1 MKQNSQ
7 KTIPAIACLIL
18 VAALGGLA
26 GCKPKKA
33 EMGIQTAALARVPDI
48 KERLAKYSPT
58 DIVFDKALLD
68 DENRQLLDKFLAAAR
83 HMDDIFWKQ
92 AYPEGGAL
100 REALEKSSEPWA
112 PDFLRF
118 LKINFG
124 PFDRQDENRPFLG
137 AAPKPLGAGLYPA
150 DLTQQEFEDY
160 IASHPEVKQSFLS
173 PYTVIK
179 REGNGLVAV
188 PYNIEYRDDIEP
200 AAQALREA
208 AAITANLSLKS
219 YLLQRADDLLANDYY
234 KSDCLWID
242 LKDTLAELVIGP
254 FEVYEDGLMGIK
266 AAYECFV
273 YINDRAEMEKLK
285 GYLSFLE
292 EMQKQLPVEPRY
304 KDQEVGSLESPLN
317 VVLEVF
323 TAGDTKAGIQ
333 TSAFVLPND
342 EKVREEKGTKKV
354 FLKNVMEAKF
364 EKSLVPI
371 SRRVLSG
378 EDAALVSFDA
388 YFNEVVM
395 HEICHV
401 LGPSYVTLTDG
412 SRITINQA
420 LKEHNT
426 ALEEAKA
433 DIVGLHN
440 VPLLMER
447 GWIPKEKEREIY
459 TSYLAGMFRSLR
471 FGAAS
476 AHGLGT
482 ISQLNYLREKGAF
495 LYDPDTEKFRV
506 DFDKVKPAV
515 RDLAAELLTIQGEG
529 NYEKAGQFLAVYGTQ
544 DEVIRKMITKLADIP
559 VDIEPVFKF

>member
-1 MKQNSQ
+1 MKAKSQ
-7 KTIPAIACLIL
+7 KTITAVTCFLL
-18 VAALGGLA
+18 TTALGGLP
-26 GCKPKKA
+26 GCRSKKA
-33 EMGIQTAALARVPDI
+33 DEGIQLATIARVPDI

-58 DIVFDKALLD
+58 DIVFDEALLN
-68 DENRQLLDKFLAAAR
+68 DENRQVLDKFLLAAR

-92 AYPEGGAL
+92 ACPEGAEL
-100 REALEKSSEPWA
+100 RDALERSSEPWA
-112 PDFLRF
+112 PDFLHF
-118 LKINFG
+118 LRINFG
-124 PFDRQDENRPFLG
+124 PFDRQDENTPFLG
-137 AAPKPLGAGLYPA
+137 SAPKPPGAGLYPA
-150 DLTQQEFEDY
+150 DLTQPEFEAY
-160 IASHPEVKQSFLS
+160 IASHPEVKESFLS

-179 REGNGLVAV
+179 REGNELIAV
-188 PYNIEYRDDIEP
+188 PYNIEYREDLAP

-208 AAITANLSLKS
+208 AAITTNPSLKS

-242 LKDTLAELVIGP
+242 LEDTLAELVIGP

-266 AAYECFV
+266 AAYESFV
-273 YINDRAEMEKLK
+273 YINDRAGMEKLK

-292 EMQKQLPVEPRY
+292 EMQRQLPVEAKY

-317 VVLEVF
+317 VVIEVF

-371 SRRVLSG
+371 SRRVLSE

-388 YFNEVVM
+388 YFNEVVL
-395 HEICHV
+395 HEICHA
-401 LGPSYVTLTDG
+401 LGPSYVNMADG
-412 SRITINQA
+412 SRVTINQA

-440 VPLLMER
+440 VPLLMEQ
-447 GWIPKEKEREIY
+447 GWIQKEKEREIY
-459 TSYLAGMFRSLR
+459 TTYLAGMFRSLR
-471 FGAAS
+471 FGSAS

-482 ISQLNYLREKGAF
+482 IAQLNYLREKEAF
-495 LYDPDTEKFRV
+495 LYDPETEKFRV
-506 DFDKVKPAV
+506 DFDRVKPAV
-515 RDLAAELLTIQGEG
+515 RNLAAELLTIQGEG
-529 NYEKAGQFLAVYGTQ
+529 NYEKAGQFLANYGTQ
-544 DEVIRKMITKLADIP
+544 DEVIRKMIAKLVDIP

>member
-1 MKQNSQ
+1 V
-7 KTIPAIACLIL
+7 KTKKRKITIAIGCFVLT
-18 VAALGGLA
+18 AALGHLA
-26 GCKPKKA
+26 GCKSKKA
-33 EMGIQTAALARVPDI
+33 EQGIPLATMARVSDI

-58 DIVFDKALLD
+58 DIVFDKSLLD
-68 DENRQLLDKFLAAAR
+68 DENRQLLEKFVVAAR
-83 HMDDIFWKQ
+83 QMDSIFWKQ
-92 AYPEGGAL
+92 AYPEGAAL
-100 REALEKSSEPWA
+100 RDALETSSEAWA

-137 AAPKPLGAGLYPA
+137 SAPKPLGAGFYPE
-150 DLTQQEFEDY
+150 DLTQKEFEDY
-160 IASHPEVKQSFLS
+160 IASHPEVREAFLS

-179 REGNGLVAV
+179 REGEGLIAV
-188 PYNIEYRDDIEP
+188 PYNIEYRDDLGP

-208 AAITANLSLKS
+208 AAITTNASLKS

-266 AAYECFV
+266 AAYESFV

-285 GYLSFLE
+285 GYLSFLD
-292 EMQKQLPVEPRY
+292 EMQRELPVEPKY

-317 VVLEVF
+317 VVIEVF

-364 EKSLVPI
+364 EKSLIPI
-371 SRRVLSG
+371 SQRVLSE

-388 YFNEVVM
+388 YFNEVVL
-395 HEICHV
+395 HEICHA
-401 LGPSYVTLTDG
+401 LGPSYATMPNGDRL
-412 SRITINQA
+412 TINQA

-459 TSYLAGMFRSLR
+459 TTYLAGMFRSIR

-482 ISQLNYLREKGAF
+482 IAQLNYLREKGAF
-495 LYDPDTEKFRV
+495 LYDPATEKFRV
-506 DFDKVKPAV
+506 DFDRVKPAV

-529 NYEKAGQFLAVYGTQ
+529 NYERAGQFLAKYGTQ
-544 DEVIRKMITKLADIP
+544 DDVIREMIAKLADIP
-559 VDIEPVFKF
+559 VDIEPVFRF

>member
-1 MKQNSQ
+1 MNTSRK
-7 KTIPAIACLIL
+7 KIAAFFVAVFSI
-18 VAALGGLA
+18 AALGGLP

-33 EMGIQTAALARVPDI
+33 EEGIRLSTLARVPDI

-58 DIVFDKALLD
+58 DIVFDEALLD
-68 DENRQLLDKFLAAAR
+68 EENRHLLDKFIAAAR

-92 AYPEGGAL
+92 AYPEGPVL
-100 REALEKSSEPWA
+100 REALEKSNEPWA

-118 LKINFG
+118 FKINFG

-137 AAPKPLGAGLYPA
+137 SASKTLGAGFYPA
-150 DLTQQEFEDY
+150 DLTQPEFEDY
-160 IASHPEVKQSFLS
+160 VASHPEVKESFLS

-179 REGNGLVAV
+179 REGYGLIAV
-188 PYNIEYRDDIEP
+188 PYNIEYAEDIEP

-208 AAITANLSLKS
+208 AAIASNPLLKS
-219 YLLQRADDLLANDYY
+219 YLLQRADDLMANDYY
-234 KSDCLWID
+234 KSDCLWIE

-254 FEVYEDGLMGIK
+254 FEVYEDGFMGIK
-266 AAYECFV
+266 AAYESFV

-292 EMQKQLPVEPRY
+292 EMQRRLPVEPKY

-317 VVLEVF
+317 VVIEVF
-323 TAGDTKAGIQ
+323 TSGDTKSGIQ

-364 EKSLVPI
+364 QKSLVRI
-371 SRRVLSG
+371 SRRVLSE

-388 YFNEVVM
+388 YFNEVVL
-395 HEICHV
+395 HEICHA
-401 LGPSYVTLTDG
+401 LGPSYVTLADG

-420 LKEHNT
+420 LKEHNST
-426 ALEEAKA
+426 LEEAKA
-433 DIVGLHN
+433 DVVGLHN

-447 GWIPKEKEREIY
+447 GWIPREKEREIY
-459 TSYLAGMFRSLR
+459 TTYLAGMFRSLR

-495 LYDPDTEKFRV
+495 LYDPETERFRV
-506 DFDKVKPAV
+506 NFDTVKPAV
-515 RDLAAELLTIQGEG
+515 RALAAELLTIQGEG
-529 NYEKAGQFLAVYGTQ
+529 NYDKAGQFLAKYGIQ
-544 DEVIRKMITKLADIP
+544 DEVIQKMIAKLTDIP
-559 VDIEPVFKF
+559 VDIEPIFKF